1 MPTYS
6 LLNILYICIPQK
18 KKKRLNHKHMGIF
31 EIIIVSFIVVLS
43 LVLFF
48 IMRTMTSKNKH
59 NDDSLQTGVVLQLTS
74 DKAKL
79 EAEKVN
85 LEKQVAELRSKQVES
100 ETEKNE
106 LRNAIGTLKIEHAQK
121 TDSLKLQTDELLLR
135 QERIESL
142 TAENNKLTADF
153 NALNVEKSKLETVN
167 ASLLET
173 QQEVKKEIEQLQAQ
187 SKLQFEKIA
196 NEILDEKTSKFT
208 ETNRLNIKSILEPL
222 DKSIDDFRRNI
233 NDNLS
238 KETEQRTRVEEQ
250 IKKVMEQTTV
260 VSEQA
265 NNLASALKTNNKT
278 MGNWGENILETIL
291 ENSGLMKGE
300 HYATQKAYSDD
311 DDKTKVPDVL
321 VYMPDNRVVII
332 DSKVS
337 LVDYERYFSV
347 DLEEEKKVH
356 LEKHIQSIKNHV
368 VGLSGK
374 KYDDITE
381 ALDFTMMFIPVE
393 SAYLLA
399 MQADPQLWNFA
410 YNKRILLV
418 SATTLISS
426 LKIISDLW
434 RKDKQNKYAAQI
446 VSESEK
452 MYSKLV
458 GFLETFEKIGKSLN
472 TSKDSYDNAFNQLKS
487 GRGNLIGR
495 ANKLVQLGV
504 KADKQIPASFKDF
517 DEETINHDV

>member
-1 MPTYS
+1 ME
-6 LLNILYICIPQK
+6 L
-18 KKKRLNHKHMGIF
+18 F
-31 EIIIVSFIVVLS
+31 EIIIILFIVVITV
-43 LVLFF
+43 VLFF
-48 IMRTMTSKNKH
+48 LFRTMNVKNKN
-59 NDDSLQTGVVLQLTS
+59 NDSAAQIENVLQLTAE
-74 DKAKL
+74 KAKL
-79 EAEKVN
+79 EAEKQSLEQQKADFCKKQDD
-85 LEKQVAELRSKQVES
+85 LEK
-100 ETEKNE
+100 EKND
-106 LRNAIGTLKIEHAQK
+106 LRNELNALKIEHAQK
-121 TDSLKLQTDELLLR
+121 VDSLHLQNEESALR
-135 QERIESL
+135 QEKIEQLTIENKQL
-142 TAENNKLTADF
+142 TAEYNV
-153 NALNVEKSKLETVN
+153 LNIAKSKLETVN
-167 ASLLET
+167 KSLLEK
-173 QQEVKKEIEQLQAQ
+173 QDEVKKEIENLQAQ

-196 NEILDEKTSKFT
+196 NEILEEKAQKFT

-222 DKSIDDFRRNI
+222 DKSIDDFRKNI

-250 IKKVMEQTTV
+250 IKKVMEQTSV

-265 NNLASALKTNNKT
+265 NNLASALKSNNKT

-291 ENSGLMKGE
+291 ENSGLIKDE
-300 HYATQKAYSDD
+300 HYATQKSYSDD
-311 DDKTKVPDVL
+311 DNVKKIPDVL

-347 DLEEEKKVH
+347 DSEEEKKVH

-374 KYDDITE
+374 KYDDIAE

-399 MQADPQLWNFA
+399 MQDDPQLWNFA

-458 GFLETFEKIGKSLN
+458 GFLETFEKIGKSIN
-472 TSKDSYDNAFNQLKS
+472 TSKDSYDNAFNQLKT

-495 ANKLVQLGV
+495 ANKLVELGV
-504 KADKQIPASFKDF
+504 KADKKIPASFNDF
-517 DEETINHDV
+517 DEEINTLDA

>member
-1 MPTYS
+1 MTT
-6 LLNILYICIPQK
+6 
-18 KKKRLNHKHMGIF
+18 F
-31 EIIIVSFIVVLS
+31 EITILLFIVGI
-43 LVLFF
+43 LVFF
-48 IMRTMTSKNKH
+48 FFQVRNIAAKNAQSDSGKTMDN
-59 NDDSLQTGVVLQLTS
+59 VLQLTAE
-74 DKAKL
+74 KAKL
-79 EAEKVN
+79 EADKQN
-85 LEKQVAELRSKQVES
+85 LETEAGKLHQKQKEQLDEIAS
-100 ETEKNE
+100 
-106 LRNAIGTLKIEHAQK
+106 LRNAVSELKIENAQK
-121 TDSLKLQTDELLLR
+121 SDSLKLSTEELAGK
-135 QERIESL
+135 QERFD
-142 TAENNKLTADF
+142 KLQGEYEKTVANY
-153 NALNVEKSKLETVN
+153 NALNIEKSKLETIN
-167 ASLLET
+167 KSLTET
-173 QQEVKKEIEQLQAQ
+173 QNEVKKEIENLQAQ

-196 NEILDEKTSKFT
+196 SEILDEKTTKFT
-208 ETNRLNIKSILEPL
+208 ETNRQNLKSILEPL
-222 DKSIDDFRRNI
+222 DKSIDDFRKNI
-233 NDNLS
+233 NDNLN

-250 IKKVMEQTTV
+250 IKKVMEQTSV

-265 NNLASALKTNNKT
+265 NNLASALKSNNKT

-291 ENSGLMKGE
+291 ENSGLVKGE
-300 HYATQKAYSDD
+300 HYATQKAYTDD
-311 DDKTKVPDVL
+311 DDKKKVPDVL

-347 DLEEEKKVH
+347 DSEEEKKIH
-356 LEKHIQSIKNHV
+356 LDKHLQSIKNHV
-368 VGLSGK
+368 VGLSSK

-434 RKDKQNKYAAQI
+434 RKDKQNKYAVQI

-487 GRGNLIGR
+487 GRGNVISKAQKLIE
-495 ANKLVQLGV
+495 LGV
-504 KADKQIPASFKDF
+504 KAEKQLPVSFRNF
-517 DEETINHDV
+517 DEEEAVD